1 MSSIQIITNAKNG
14 TTRSIYSVESLQT
27 LPFDESYEPN
37 FTDQEK
43 IMIEGLA
50 QRFEIDGN
58 DEQLYQFINAFCV
71 LADRPRKKTHSTGRV
86 KKTDSV
92 ESKKREEFKSRLP
105 EDRSKYVVDEHYE
118 GWSVVKGEVGTV
130 YFDGRVQK
138 PDGKGAIRY
147 FYTFEDACR
156 AAEEID
162 CSSITL
168 NESGYS
174 LRIGQIPIKV
184 GIGKKSKTGEISHPE
199 RQIMSWAKDSQYPL
213 KYSRTEPVNDKRK
226 AKSREAENAQSI
238 IAGQLAELKA
248 LKSGKSVVVEKPTE
262 PVVEEKPTEPVVEEK
277 PTEPVEKKKIM
288 KLKKKSVEKA
298 EEEKAAKKK
307 AEEEAAKKKAAEEAA
322 KKKAEEEAAAAE
334 EEEEEEESD
343 QEELDVC
350 EVSIEGEDY
359 YWDDSSNKIFEVGG
373 DFLGYYSADQ
383 TKITDTNELLK

>member
-1 MSSIQIITNAKNG
+1 MSSIQTITNAKNG
-14 TTRSIYSVESLQT
+14 TTRSIYSIESIQT

-37 FTDQEK
+37 FTEQEE
-43 IMIEGLA
+43 IMIQGLA
-50 QRFEIDGN
+50 KRFDLSWTGGA
-58 DEQLYQFINAFCV
+58 LSQFVNAFCI
-71 LADRPRKKTHSTGRV
+71 LADRPHKKTHSTGRV
-86 KKTDSV
+86 KKTDTV
-92 ESKKREEFKSRLP
+92 ESAKRAAFKSRLP

-147 FYTFEDACR
+147 FYTFEDACK

-174 LRIGQIPIKV
+174 LRIGQIPIAV
-184 GIGKKSKTGEISHPE
+184 GVGKKSKTNEISHPE

-248 LKSGKSVVVEKPTE
+248 LKAGKSVVVEKLTE
-262 PVVEEKPTEPVVEEK
+262 PVVAEKPKKIKKLSTEEKKERTLAK
-277 PTEPVEKKKIM
+277 M
-288 KLKKKSVEKA
+288 
-298 EEEKAAKKK
+298 AADKK
-307 AEEEAAKKKAAEEAA
+307 AEKKAAEKKAAEEAAA

-334 EEEEEEESD
+334 EEEEEEDSGSED
-343 QEELDVC
+343 EELDV
-350 EVSIEGEDY
+350 ETKVIKGVEYYVDDDKNVYDKETSEKVGIYNEEENSIED
-359 YWDDSSNKIFEVGG
+359 FE
-373 DFLGYYSADQ
+373 
-383 TKITDTNELLK
+383 